1 MKARALNW
9 RPDVPDFRDHVY
21 KPLQI
26 PIEQL
31 PKTKDLRGLCS
42 AVEDQGELGS
52 CTGNAI
58 AGAIELLEIKKR
70 NAPFKDISRL
80 FICYQE
86 RVYIHEV
93 RQDSGAYIRDGIK
106 AIHKVGAAAEEL
118 WPYDVQRFAHRPP
131 SSAYADAA
139 QRKFNSYERI
149 VTLDDMLRCLA
160 EGLPFVFGF
169 AVYSD
174 FLSDRVAATGRVNM
188 PKPSENM
195 EGGHAVLAVGYSI
208 KAQRFIVRNS
218 WGPDWGMSGY
228 FTIPF
233 AYLEDNNLSDDMW
246 VVRG

>member
-1 MKARALNW
+1 MRTLNW
-9 RPDVPDFRDHVY
+9 RPDLPDFRDHLY

-26 PIEQL
+26 PVDQL

-42 AVEDQGELGS
+42 PVEDQGDLGS

-58 AGAIELLEIKKR
+58 AGAIELLEVKR
-70 NAPFKDISRL
+70 KAAPFKDISRL
-80 FICYQE
+80 FIYYQE

-93 RQDSGAYIRDGIK
+93 RKDNGAYIRDGVK
-106 AIHKVGAAAEEL
+106 AIHKVGAPSEDL
-118 WPYDVQRFAHRPP
+118 WPYVIYNFAKKPP
-131 SSAYADAA
+131 ADAYADAA
-139 QRKFNSYERI
+139 KRRFNAYERI
-149 VTLDDMLRCLA
+149 TTLDDMLRCLA

-169 AVYSD
+169 SVYTD
-174 FLSDRVAATGRVNM
+174 FMSERVAATGRVNM
-188 PKPSENM
+188 PKPSEQL

-218 WGPDWGMSGY
+218 WGKDWGMSGY
-228 FTIPF
+228 FSMPF